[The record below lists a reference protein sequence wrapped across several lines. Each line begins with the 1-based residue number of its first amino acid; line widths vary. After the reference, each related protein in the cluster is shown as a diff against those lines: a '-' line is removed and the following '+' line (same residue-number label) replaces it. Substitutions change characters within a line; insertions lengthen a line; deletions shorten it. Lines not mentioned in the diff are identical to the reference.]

1 VLFRSR
7 DLSNSTR
14 APLIPVVGSKQ
25 RQALKLISDNL
36 FKVDSFR
43 FKPEFVARLV
53 PDEWDRWF
61 DRSNVAAAVN
71 PDVSISGLVLGL
83 QRTTLTQLMSDPV
96 AARILDAPNKMQDAR
111 QAFALSELYDTLQGA
126 IWSELRMGG
135 DIGPLRRNLQREH
148 LKLVVESLLRTR
160 PTTPADA
167 RALQRENARKL
178 AALIRTASAKP
189 MSKEAKAH
197 LAESLDTL
205 TEALKA
211 PMQRTS

>member
-1 VLFRSR
+1 M
-7 DLSNSTR
+7 
-14 APLIPVVGSKQ
+14 
-25 RQALKLISDNL
+25 
-36 FKVDSFR
+36 
-43 FKPEFVARLV
+43 
-53 PDEWDRWF
+53 
-61 DRSNVAAAVN
+61 
-71 PDVSISGLVLGL
+71 SISGLVLGL

-96 AARILDAPNKMQDAR
+96 AARILDAPNKMQDAK

-126 IWSELRMGG
+126 IWSELRTGG

-160 PTTPADA
+160 ATTPADA

-178 AALIRTASAKP
+178 AALIRAALAKP